1 LWILGVSLA
10 LAGACAHAKTTDA
23 AREQEAAAKQDLK
36 QDHKNDE
43 KEAKARARGTKKMNP
58 ELHPGDPEAVP
69 VATGPESLL
78 KPGAEGKIRERL
90 IAGGFVDDGDKESA
104 AAVRNGIRRFQK
116 EHDLP
121 ATGVADRATVKGLG
135 LDPDEIFRQATVKD

>member
-1 LWILGVSLA
+1 MSGRLWILGLSLA
-10 LAGACAHAKTTDA
+10 LAGACAHTKTTDA
-23 AREQEAAAKQDLK
+23 GREKETAKQEGPKEDA
-36 QDHKNDE
+36 
-43 KEAKARARGTKKMNP
+43 KEAKPRAREAKKMNP

-78 KPGAEGKIRERL
+78 KPGAEDKIRERL
-90 IAGGFVDDGDKESA
+90 VAEGLVDDGDKGSA
-104 AAVRNGIRRFQK
+104 GAVRNGIRRFQK

-135 LDPDEIFRQATVKD
+135 LDPDEIFRQSTVKE